1 MHELF
6 CHVDS
11 MQLIG
16 NDVQLVK
23 LSSETL
29 STVDYLGGQYLTLQV
44 DGGRWIPFSIGNAP
58 EEKSHIELHIKL
70 IPGHELAEQI
80 IEQLGKNKTAHVQIP
95 MGKCIL
101 RDSGRDSVFIV
112 GGTGFS
118 PAKAMLESAFFQQDS
133 RQFYLFW
140 GAKHSSELYLNQLA
154 ESWSTQYENFHYTPV
169 ISGEQSDWQ
178 GATGFAH
185 QPALQLFKNPSELD
199 FYIAGSPE
207 MVMAVYHELQ
217 QAGVPK
223 EQIFADMLDI
233 KREMG
238 EDL

>member
-1 MHELF
+1 MHELY

-11 MQLIG
+11 IELIG

-23 LSSETL
+23 LASDEL
-29 STVDYLGGQYLTLQV
+29 NAVNYLGGQYLTLQV

-58 EEKSHIELHIKL
+58 EEKTHIELHIKL

-80 IEQLGKNKTAHVQIP
+80 ITQLKTNKSAHVQIP
-95 MGKCIL
+95 MGKCVL

-118 PAKAMLESAFFQQDS
+118 PAKAMLESAFYQKDS
-133 RQFYLFW
+133 RNFYLFW
-140 GAKHSSELYLNQLA
+140 GAKHSSELYLSNIA
-154 ESWSTQYENFHYTPV
+154 ESWQQSHSNFDYVPV
-169 ISGEQSDWQ
+169 ISGEQKEWA
-178 GATGFAH
+178 GETGFAH
-185 QPALQLFKNPSELD
+185 QPALKRFNNLPELD

-207 MVMAVYHELQ
+207 MVMAVYQELLD
-217 QAGVPK
+217 AGVPK

-238 EDL
+238 EQL